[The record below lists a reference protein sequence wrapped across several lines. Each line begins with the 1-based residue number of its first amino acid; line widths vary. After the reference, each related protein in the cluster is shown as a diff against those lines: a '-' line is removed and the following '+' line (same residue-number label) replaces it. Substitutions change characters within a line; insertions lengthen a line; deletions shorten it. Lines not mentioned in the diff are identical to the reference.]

1 MNEAGDYTR
10 RMADFAAAHSYE
22 DLPLEVVDKA
32 KEILLDTMGA
42 ILLGSRAEYTSVR
55 TLSDMATD
63 GAGSG
68 SSTVFGRKSKA
79 PVLDALL
86 ANGTMGY
93 AADAEG
99 GGASA
104 MHAAAVFVP
113 TVLTLGEHLRSSGKS
128 AVAALSLAYDVGCRV
143 SDACNPEVPFAATF
157 HPSAFFG
164 HFGAAA
170 GAGHLL
176 GLDTEQFVN
185 ALGLASINAGG
196 LYAWADDPTEDS
208 RPFVIGVAAQ
218 SGARAAMLAKRGMR
232 GPVRSLDDTKYSIYD
247 AYSVGDDLPRLM
259 SGLGEE
265 YRMLGSFGYKRYPC
279 CHNIHSGIDALLSIM
294 EKQQLRAAE
303 IESITHRVRPSCVKM
318 IDDNLLKSHNSQYIL
333 LVAAVNG
340 GIMPDD
346 ILLDRRS
353 DPAVA
358 HLYGRAKL
366 LPDEE
371 LDAVKNSIGAKV
383 EVRMADGSVYEERVD
398 APRGWWNNPL
408 SDDELEAK
416 FLKWAGSRIDEG
428 QARRIIDATNRLEE
442 LDDVGELTRL
452 LAA

>member
-1 MNEAGDYTR
+1 MNNAGDYTR
-10 RMADFAAAHSYE
+10 KMASYASAYSYE
-22 DLPLEVVDKA
+22 ELPSEVVGKA

-42 ILLGSRAEYTSVR
+42 ILLGSRPEYTSLR
-55 TLSDMATD
+55 TLADMATD
-63 GAGSG
+63 EAGFG
-68 SSTVFGRKSKA
+68 NSTVFGRKSKA

-99 GGASA
+99 GGASG

-113 TVLTLGEHLRSSGKS
+113 TVLTLGEHLHSSGKQ
-128 AVAALSLAYDVGCRV
+128 AVAALSLAYDLGCRV
-143 SDACNPEVPFAATF
+143 SDACNPGAPFAATF

-170 GAGHLL
+170 ATGHLL
-176 GLDTEQFVN
+176 RLDTEQFVN
-185 ALGLASINAGG
+185 ALGLAGINAGG

-218 SGARAAMLAKRGMR
+218 SGARAAMLAKEGMG
-232 GPVRSLDDTKYSIYD
+232 GPVRVLDDAKYSIYD
-247 AYSVGDDLPRLM
+247 AYSVGEDLPRLV

-265 YRMLGSFGYKRYPC
+265 YRMMDSLGYKRYPC
-279 CHNIHSGIDALLSIM
+279 CHNIHAGIDALLSIM
-294 EKQQLRAAE
+294 EKQRLRAAE
-303 IESITHRVRPSCVKM
+303 IESITHRVRPSSVKM

-333 LVAAVNG
+333 SVAAVNG

-346 ILLDRRS
+346 ILMDRRS

-358 HLYGRAKL
+358 DLYSRAKL
-366 LPDEE
+366 MPDAE
-371 LDAVKNSIGAKV
+371 LNAVKNSIGAKV
-383 EVRMADGSVYEERVD
+383 EVRTLDGSVYEERVD
-398 APRGWWNNPL
+398 YPRGWRNNPL
-408 SDDELEAK
+408 GDDELEAK
-416 FLKWAGSRIDEG
+416 FLRWAGSRIDES
-428 QARRIIDATNRLEE
+428 QARRIIDVISQLEE
-442 LDDVGELTRL
+442 LDDVGALTRL